1 MQQKK
6 TRSCPWVCYASK
18 VKDSADF
25 ILKAFNDVHKYL
37 RQTSNRFT
45 SAKWLAN
52 TYVDQWL
59 TSVKWLASTYADQL
73 KVKKEWMLV
82 NS

>member
-1 MQQKK
+1 MVK
-6 TRSCPWVCYASK
+6 TFK
-18 VKDSADF
+18 
-25 ILKAFNDVHKYL
+25 DVHKYV